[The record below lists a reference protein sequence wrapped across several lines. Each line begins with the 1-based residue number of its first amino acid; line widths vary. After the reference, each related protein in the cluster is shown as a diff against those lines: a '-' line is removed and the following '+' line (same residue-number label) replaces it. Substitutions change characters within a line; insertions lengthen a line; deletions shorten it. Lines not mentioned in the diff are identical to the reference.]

1 MFSGNQTGTT
11 LTTAATI
18 HAYKSNG
25 TAGNVAFDMAFNT
38 RVNGGNNTEKMRITS
53 GGNVGIGPET
63 REINCWFHHTS
74 TATGLVIY
82 NSDTGASTYSAELT
96 ISAATTNTQ
105 GIINFTKVWPST
117 FAGQILY
124 DFNGD
129 DMYLKTNGNNT
140 RMFISCIGSVGIGT
154 TDPGTYR
161 FVVYNDIGGDFVASF
176 RNDGNNANRHGIEVK
191 AGADD
196 ASGVTYYFAAQD
208 GDGGGIGS
216 LENNNGTFQLV
227 DGSDAR
233 YKRDITDTVI
243 TGIDTLNKVRVIDFT
258 RQKSDDR
265 VIGGFS
271 AQELLEVYPA
281 AVSGTED
288 DVDEKGMPRPM
299 GVAKDTFIPVL
310 VKAIQ
315 ELSVKVAAL
324 EAA

>member
-1 MFSGNQTGTT
+1 MTW
-11 LTTAATI
+11 
-18 HAYKSNG
+18 
-25 TAGNVAFDMAFNT
+25 D
-38 RVNGGNNTEKMRITS
+38 TS
-53 GGNVGIGPET
+53 GFVGIGT
-63 REINCWFHHTS
+63 
-74 TATGLVIY
+74 TAPAASLELY
-82 NSDTGASTYSAELT
+82 RSDTAVTDQLRITQAGTGDPAMMFHVSGVQGWYVGVDNSASESFYINTGSGNTGNGINILT
-96 ISAATTNTQ
+96 N
-105 GIINFTKVWPST
+105 
-117 FAGQILY
+117 
-124 DFNGD
+124 
-129 DMYLKTNGNNT
+129 
-140 RMFISCIGSVGIGT
+140 GSVGIGT
-154 TDPGTYR
+154 TAPGTYR
-161 FVVYNDIGGDFVASF
+161 LFVYNDIAGDFVASF
-176 RNDGNNANRHGIEVK
+176 RNDGNNANRHGIEVRG
-191 AGADD
+191 GADD
-196 ASGVTYYFAAQD
+196 GSGVTYYFAAQD
-208 GDGGGIGS
+208 GDGNGIGS

-271 AQELLEVYPA
+271 AQELLEVYPS